1 MWVFSLI
8 PSITLQDKQYHLLT
22 RTNRSFC
29 SDRVLSSKIQGIKYD
44 DRIGRLRGS
53 CTSNTLC
60 QASLLTSTASYTL
73 LLGEKN
79 GTESAQSHHTKG
91 QWCKKLIKP
100 CYRRGPPAIWRPS
113 ENNTVVLGLTTPFSS
128 RVYAKFQGSKTLPPS
143 QLQPQTWPC
152 QVYPSARPQKWIP
165 FILSSEMLRKS

>member
-1 MWVFSLI
+1 MMTELVGSGGLAQAI
-8 PSITLQDKQYHLLT
+8 LYAKQVYWQAQHLLH
-22 RTNRSFC
+22 
-29 SDRVLSSKIQGIKYD
+29 
-44 DRIGRLRGS
+44 
-53 CTSNTLC
+53 
-60 QASLLTSTASYTL
+60 SYW
-73 LLGEKN
+73 EKKN

-100 CYRRGPPAIWRPS
+100 CYRRGSPGIWRPS

-143 QLQPQTWPC
+143 QLQPQSWPY